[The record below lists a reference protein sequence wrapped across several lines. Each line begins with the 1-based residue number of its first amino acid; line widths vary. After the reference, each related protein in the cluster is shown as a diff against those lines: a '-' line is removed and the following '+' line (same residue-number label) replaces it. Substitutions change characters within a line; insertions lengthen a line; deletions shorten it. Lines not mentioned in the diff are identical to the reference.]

1 MEIHQRSK
9 VTANIQLFFELDNK
23 IAEIVKIC
31 AILGVKCGGQAAVES
46 LHEVECAM
54 RRLCASAGVE
64 GHARR
69 TTAEH

>member
-1 MEIHQRSK
+1 MEIHQSTNL
-9 VTANIQLFFELDNK
+9 TANIRLFFELDNK

-64 GHARR
+64 GNARR